1 MTGHTKVE
9 LSNHCIANFETNA
22 IHTTMENES
31 NSVTKVEPR
40 IMRVL
45 EILVKNS
52 PNVVSRKQLID
63 EVWNNY
69 GGADDALHQ
78 AVSHLR
84 KILGDT
90 DKENRLIETVI
101 KKGYRYAGSIS
112 MEKEDTIDSK
122 STKKKTWVR
131 ITLLILLIGLAAV
144 LYFSMRKKIDSSPML
159 APASELDTNAKPVIA
174 GDTL

>member
-22 IHTTMENES
+22 IQITMENES
-31 NSVTKVEPR
+31 ERITKVEPR

-45 EILVKNS
+45 EILVQNS

-90 DKENRLIETVI
+90 DKENRLIETVV
-101 KKGYRYAGSIS
+101 KKGYRYTGS
-112 MEKEDTIDSK
+112 IDSK
-122 STKKKTWVR
+122 ATHMTDSKIFKKKWISIVV
-131 ITLLILLIGLAAV
+131 LIVIIGLATWIYISKEKDND
-144 LYFSMRKKIDSSPML
+144 LSPVL
-159 APASELDTNAKPVIA
+159 APASELDINAKPVIA